1 MPSPSLR
8 PLAAPPRAQPS
19 LAAGLGGAVLDA
31 LPISLYVVDR
41 ELRVVAW
48 NSLRE
53 KGPIGQPRENVL
65 GRHLR
70 DVLSPQGFRA
80 TLPVLQ
86 QVFETGQPHEETLEP
101 QGGTRIFHVRRLP
114 VRAGRRVTHVL
125 SWFDDVTEQRAVE
138 MRLIASDRLAYL
150 GQLVAGV
157 AHEVSNPLASV
168 AGCAEVLA
176 TLALKNPERRTQREA
191 REFRDLIRGEVAR
204 CERIV
209 RSLLDS
215 ARPDPGSTA
224 DIAAV
229 VGTALRLLERH
240 PAFARIRVVS
250 RIPKALPVGRIEPD
264 SLKQVVMALAVNA
277 ARAMPAG
284 GTLTLRGGRA
294 EEGLYLD
301 VLDTGPGVPEALRTR
316 IFDPYFTTDTV
327 KGTGL
332 GLAIARGL
340 VRGRGGD
347 LIYRARRG
355 PGGCFRVLMKPA
367 GGRP

>member
-1 MPSPSLR
+1 MPSPSTR
-8 PLAAPPRAQPS
+8 PLPALAAALPS
-19 LAAGLGGAVLDA
+19 VAGLGGAILDA

-53 KGPIGQPRENVL
+53 RGPIGKPRQAVL
-65 GRHLR
+65 GRHLK

-80 TLPVLQ
+80 TLPILEE
-86 QVFETGQPHEETLEP
+86 VFRTGEPHEETLEP

-114 VRAGRRVTHVL
+114 VRTSRTVTHVL

-138 MRLIASDRLAYL
+138 MHLIASDRLAYL

-176 TLALKNPERRTQREA
+176 TLALKSPERKTQREA
-191 REFRDLIRGEVAR
+191 REFRDLIRDEVAR

-215 ARPDPGSTA
+215 ARPDPGGTA
-224 DIAAV
+224 DIATV
-229 VGTALRLLERH
+229 VGTGLRLLERH
-240 PAFARIRVVS
+240 PAFARIRVVP
-250 RIPKALPVGRIEPD
+250 RIPRDLPPGRIEPD
-264 SLKQVVMALAVNA
+264 SLKQVVMALAMNA

-284 GTLTLRGGRA
+284 GTLTLRGGRTGD
-294 EEGLYLD
+294 GLYLD
-301 VLDTGPGVPEALRTR
+301 VLDTGPGVPVDLRAR

-347 LIYRARRG
+347 LIYRVRRR

-367 GGRP
+367 GGRT